1 MDENK
6 TNTQTPTNDEE
17 VVEETSVE
25 ESTEESTQEEST
37 DTAEETTSGSN
48 DALQLIDIETTIK
61 SFHASITSKRQE
73 ISRIREM
80 MKDTLENDQ
89 TYAEHTEAVN
99 DAKRI
104 QKETQEQLYS
114 VPSIISAKEDM
125 KELRADMKE
134 IQEALSTNLMK
145 YYELADT
152 NVITMDD
159 GEAYVIQT
167 QAKLVK
173 QSSKYKP

>member
-1 MDENK
+1 MDENN

-17 VVEETSVE
+17 IVEETAPVEAESADTSSDSV
-25 ESTEESTQEEST
+25 T
-37 DTAEETTSGSN
+37 DVAAANN

-73 ISRIREM
+73 LGRIREM

-114 VPSIISAKEDM
+114 IPSIISAKEDM